1 MFMEEPPAGTPVR
14 SDGGHGVDPAAEMIC
29 ARLAKDLDDGFAVLV
44 RHEERVVYSVALRVT
59 GTHQDAEDLAAETFL
74 RAYRALRGF
83 SSDRV
88 RELRPRPWLLT
99 ITINTWRNTLR
110 DRARRPATVL
120 TADLPECGADG
131 AGVEQLAE
139 RAEVQRELGALLAR
153 LPAPQRA
160 AVVLRHVAGMSICE
174 VAEALGCPE
183 GTAKSHVSRGLAA
196 LRAHRGGS
204 NLVAPV
210 VPAGRRA
217 GDEH

>member
-1 MFMEEPPAGTPVR
+1 MSMEEAQASPPVR
-14 SDGGHGVDPAAEMIC
+14 SGGDHVVDPEAAPIC
-29 ARLAKDLDDGFAVLV
+29 AHLAKDLDGGFAVLV

-59 GTHQDAEDLAAETFL
+59 ETHQDAEDLAAETFL
-74 RAYRALRGF
+74 RAYRALREF
-83 SSDRV
+83 SSDRI

-99 ITINTWRNTLR
+99 ITMNTWRNMLR

-120 TADLPECGADG
+120 TADLPERGADG

-139 RAEVQRELGALLAR
+139 RAEVQRELSVLLAR

-160 AVVLRHVAGMSICE
+160 AVVLRHVAGMSIGE

-196 LRAHRGGS
+196 LRAQRGSSILGTP
-204 NLVAPV
+204 A

-217 GDEH
+217 RDGR

>member
-1 MFMEEPPAGTPVR
+1 MV
-14 SDGGHGVDPAAEMIC
+14 C

-59 GTHQDAEDLAAETFL
+59 GAHQDAEDLAAETFL
-74 RAYRALRGF
+74 RAYRALREF
-83 SSDRV
+83 SADRI

-99 ITINTWRNTLR
+99 ITMNTWRNMVR
-110 DRARRPATVL
+110 DRARRPTTVL
-120 TADLPECGADG
+120 TADPPERGADG
-131 AGVEQLAE
+131 ATVEQVAE
-139 RAEVQRELGALLAR
+139 RTEVQRELGALLAR

-174 VAEALGCPE
+174 VAGALGCPE

-196 LRAHRGGS
+196 LRAHSGGS
-204 NLVAPV
+204 ILIAPATPV
-210 VPAGRRA
+210 GRRA